1 MPLPP
6 PVWMAFLPYP
16 WYNYG
21 MAKFQN
27 TKQLEKLI
35 KTSTLLSSKRKTL
48 FLKSLSNIDNS
59 KKKAMYDLLSRGQK
73 LEEKVKKS
81 LKVKVCNDYVE
92 TSTKWL
98 KRVEKKVFSCAESSE
113 RKKENPE
120 ALLKTLE
127 DEDL

>member
-1 MPLPP
+1 
-6 PVWMAFLPYP
+6 
-16 WYNYG
+16 